1 MHTRHSTFLDKRR
14 WWIFGYTS
22 EFWEILPILLL
33 LVGCSPPLSERDQA
47 LAHVNGHPI
56 TVGDFERSYVQT
68 LIQSGQNDT
77 PEARYE
83 HLDLLIEEHLW
94 YEEALRRN
102 LNSDSLLSEFTELAL
117 KRAVGGRYYEIE
129 FLEQLPQLTE
139 TEIRQAF
146 ARYKQPMIVRH
157 LFYRNEDD
165 ARTAHARLNAGN
177 LFLDEAQVAFKTETY
192 DSTAGWLG
200 EIRYF
205 QVDDAFAEAAFALS
219 VGQYS
224 DPVRS
229 RQGWHIIKVE
239 DRMRTPIIAESEFQ
253 NRKDGIAGLLRIR
266 KRRLEGDR
274 FVRTFMENR
283 NVQINAEGLRSLR
296 AALGRITN
304 NSVSLDD
311 TYDTAALPLTPE
323 TLLATFTMNGSTHT
337 FTGDDYFFWL
347 PELPPSEVTSNTAAS
362 LGRALRNEAL
372 ALAGLEL
379 GLSKDQIVQE
389 DIASSTRTYLA
400 NSMQRLQPDS
410 TLLIAL
416 RSTSSI
422 RVDTVLFQQIMVN

>member
-1 MHTRHSTFLDKRR
+1 M
-14 WWIFGYTS
+14 
-22 EFWEILPILLL
+22 
-33 LVGCSPPLSERDQA
+33 LVGCSPPLGERDQA

-56 TVGDFERSYVQT
+56 TVENFERSYVHV

-77 PEARYE
+77 PEARYD
-83 HLDLLIEEHLW
+83 HLDLLIEEYLW

-129 FLEQLPQLTE
+129 FLERLPQLTE
-139 TEIRQAF
+139 PEIRQAF
-146 ARYKQPMIVRH
+146 ARYKQPVLVRH
-157 LFYRNEDD
+157 LFYRNEAD
-165 ARTAHARLNAGN
+165 AHTAHVRLEAGTP
-177 LFLDEAQVAFKTETY
+177 FLDEAQAAFKTENF

-239 DRMRTPIIAESEFQ
+239 DRLRTPIIAESEFQ

-266 KRRLEGDR
+266 RRRLEGDR

-283 NVQINAEGLRSLR
+283 NVQINAEGIRSLR

-304 NSVSLDD
+304 TSVSLDD

-323 TLLATFTMNGSTHT
+323 TPLATFTLNGSKQT
-337 FTGDDYFFWL
+337 FTGDDYFFWF
-347 PELPPSEVTSNTAAS
+347 PELPFSEVGSNPAAS

-379 GLSKDQIVQE
+379 GLTKDPIVQK

-400 NSMQRLQPDS
+400 NSMRQLQPDS

-422 RVDTVLFQQIMVN
+422 RVDTMLFQKIMVD